1 MTTPI
6 YHDLNLGR
14 ASFGGGLDFPNF
26 KKPRNQIN
34 AAWGFEAGPVDLFLQ
49 YRFFDKSFAATVM
62 EIEQVNGKPAWAG
75 ELGQLPTEQVEAL
88 VTMLPITEKE
98 QLDDWSIQFDA
109 LQKIAL
115 EWGNGLVCV
124 EENLNVS
131 GDAIDWT
138 IEDVNGNERWVLSYD
153 FSAAEFKAHVRT
165 ASNERREGDDVE
177 VKRLKKTLNAE
188 QLIRVELSEAEYRSH
203 GIVMR

>member
-6 YHDLNLGR
+6 YHDLNLGL
-14 ASFGGGLDFPNF
+14 ASFRGGPDFPNF
-26 KKPRNQIN
+26 KRPRNQIN
-34 AAWGFEAGPVDLFLQ
+34 AAWGFEAGPVDVFLQ

-62 EIEQVNGKPAWAG
+62 EIEQINGKPAWAG
-75 ELGQLPTEQVEAL
+75 ELGQLPTGQVEAL
-88 VTMLPITEKE
+88 VAMLPVTEKE
-98 QLDDWSIQFDA
+98 QLDDWSLQFDA
-109 LQKIAL
+109 LQKIVL
-115 EWGNGLVCV
+115 EQGDGLICV
-124 EENLNVS
+124 EENVF

-138 IEDVNGNERWVLSYD
+138 IEDVNANERWVLSYD
-153 FSAAEFKAHVRT
+153 FSAAEFKAHLRT

-188 QLIRVELSEAEYRSH
+188 QLIRVEMFEAEYRSH